1 MVDLFFCLVGRVLPL
16 RSPCRCSGACLL
28 PAWPLQSQ
36 LLGLGGLSSLHHRHV
51 SHQLSFL
58 VRSLLG

>member
-1 MVDLFFCLVGRVLPL
+1 MVGLFYLVGGVLPL
-16 RSPCRCSGACLL
+16 CSPCRCSGACLL
-28 PAWPLQSQ
+28 PAWPLQGQ
-36 LLGLGGLSSLHHRHV
+36 LLGLGGLSPLHHHV